1 MKKYF
6 YLFLMLPVLAFG
18 QVKNQNYDYFVQFNS
33 QQFAKKANIDSL
45 FNHKALKSFNK
56 KESKFKLN
64 DFMSFIDKSK
74 PVTIHG
80 SFTDSIPYY
89 QISLP
94 LIDQKGLQQFIQ
106 NKMDQAKAN
115 DSIVETIKSYPK
127 YQIYSPSNDNYTLA
141 WNNNSLVVYGISENN
156 DYNPYEDTLE
166 VIDTAAVVVDT
177 VAAVEEYVVDET
189 APAVV
194 DAAPMEEIVVEA
206 DAPTDGGDEES
217 DEEYNEEYYAK
228 LEEENRKEREKER
241 LEKQAKQE
249 VHLALMFEE
258 GFVMPVS
265 DKVNSTA
272 DISAWLNY
280 ASVAGKMN
288 SFRYLYRLLP
298 SAKIYNPEHAIKG
311 LNCDFYFENNKARIE
326 QTVEYSEPMAKM
338 VSKVMSRKPNKDI
351 FKFFPSQ
358 EPLAYMTYNINT
370 EEALKNYPKL
380 AEQTLASLPFEKQ
393 DVEIVSELFTTLVD
407 EEAAATLF
415 DGDLSVFLHNVEMY
429 DEKITETTY
438 DDNYEEVTEEK
449 TVTKTRPVF
458 SFVMTSS
465 HPTMANKLLE
475 LGVRKKVLVKE
486 NNYYVIQKSDAE
498 FGTIILL
505 KEGDAFVITNGLN
518 YLNKG
523 VKSDFIVKAKKEMA
537 KNYMAG
543 NLNIQNLIKSLMK
556 TEGAAKDVEKLTKV
570 SQQFKNLQFKSS
582 KKLKDNKIKFEMEF
596 NSNFNDKNIIIQ
608 SLDLFSYL
616 N

>member
-18 QVKNQNYDYFVQFNS
+18 QVTKQNYDYFVQFNS

-45 FNHKALKSFNK
+45 FNHKALKSLNR

-89 QISLP
+89 QISMP

-106 NKMDQAKAN
+106 NKIDQAKTN

-141 WNNNSLVVYGISENN
+141 WNNNSLVVYGVSENN
-156 DYNPYEDTLE
+156 DYNSYEDAMVT
-166 VIDTAAVVVDT
+166 VDSAAVVVDT
-177 VAAVEEYVVDET
+177 ATYATGEYVIEEAAET
-189 APAVV
+189 VE
-194 DAAPMEEIVVEA
+194 AAPMDEIVVEA
-206 DAPTDGGDEES
+206 DGPTDGSGEES
-217 DEEYNEEYYAK
+217 DEEYNEEYYIR
-228 LEEENRKEREKER
+228 EEEEFKKERERER

-249 VHLALMFEE
+249 TQLALMFENE
-258 GFVMPVS
+258 FVMPAS

-351 FKFFPSQ
+351 FNFFPSQ
-358 EPLAYMTYNINT
+358 EPLAYMSYNINT

-393 DVEIVSELFTTLVD
+393 DVEIISELFTTLVD
-407 EEAAATLF
+407 EEATASLF
-415 DGDLSVFLHNVEMY
+415 DGDLSVFLHNIELY
-429 DEKITETTY
+429 DKKIIDTTY
-438 DDNYEEVTEEK
+438 DENYEEITEEK

-458 SFVMTSS
+458 SFVMTST

-486 NNYYVIQKSDAE
+486 NNYYVIQKSDDE
-498 FGTIILL
+498 FGAIVLL
-505 KEGDAFVITNGLN
+505 KEGDAFVITNGLK
-518 YLNKG
+518 YLNNG

-537 KNYMAG
+537 KNYIAG
-543 NLNIQNLIKSLMK
+543 NLNMQELIKSLIK

-596 NSNFNDKNIIIQ
+596 NSNFNDKNIILQ